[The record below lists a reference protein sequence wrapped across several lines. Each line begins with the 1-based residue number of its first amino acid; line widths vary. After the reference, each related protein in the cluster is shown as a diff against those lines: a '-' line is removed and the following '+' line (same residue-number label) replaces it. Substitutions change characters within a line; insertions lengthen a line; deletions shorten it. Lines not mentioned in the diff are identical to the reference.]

1 MSLLSQELPTDGRE
15 KYDWETRYGK
25 GADGKDP
32 AKRMRGEAAYL
43 LVLMF
48 IAFAAIIINY
58 KNGFVC
64 LLKVDGADAV
74 VLRRVIYC
82 LCAGLLGG
90 TTFSIKI
97 FYRAVARGEWNY
109 DRRYWR
115 LFAPVIS
122 LSVTTLVAAFM
133 MDDIMNSK
141 MYVAYAVGYFA
152 GYFSENAVGKMYDVA
167 VVLFSTPQPSEKAE
181 DKKIQ

>member
-15 KYDWETRYGK
+15 KYDWETRYKIGT
-25 GADGKDP
+25 DGKDP
-32 AKRMRGEAAYL
+32 AKRMRGEAIYL
-43 LVLMF
+43 LALMF
-48 IAFAAIIINY
+48 VAFACIIVNY
-58 KNGFVC
+58 KNGFVYI
-64 LLKVDGADAV
+64 LNVEGADAEALKRIV
-74 VLRRVIYC
+74 YC

-90 TTFSIKI
+90 ITFSIKI

-133 MDDIMNSK
+133 IDDIMNSK
-141 MYVAYAVGYFA
+141 VYVAYTLGYFA

-167 VVLFSTPQPSEKAE
+167 VVLFSTPQPSDTTDEKKA
-181 DKKIQ
+181 